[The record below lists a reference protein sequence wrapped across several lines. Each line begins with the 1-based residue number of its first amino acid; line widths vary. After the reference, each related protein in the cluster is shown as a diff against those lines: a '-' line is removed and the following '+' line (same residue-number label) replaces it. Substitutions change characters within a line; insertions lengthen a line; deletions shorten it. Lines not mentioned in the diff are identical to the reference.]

1 VVPPPAP
8 LHDAPGVVEIV
19 RAARDEGRFALDLE
33 FLWERTY
40 RPLPCLAQIAVGERI
55 AIVDPLAGGPLEPV
69 AELVADPDVATVMHA
84 PSADLTL
91 LALHFDVRPAALVD
105 VQTVAGFVGL
115 GASQSLATLLERAL
129 RIRLDKTESYSD
141 WSRRPLTDAQ
151 LEYAADDV
159 RYLLP
164 LADALEDR
172 ARRLGRWAWVDE
184 ELERRYGDGATFT
197 TLPSEAWRRIK
208 GQGRLSG
215 RDRAV
220 LQQIAEWREREAL
233 RRDRP
238 PAWVLPDRLA
248 LEIARRRPAD
258 RAALAAARGATER
271 LRDSD
276 VRGLLEAV
284 QAGMEAQPIHLPA
297 GPPPEMAARL
307 DTLGALG
314 QILVGARAGAAGL
327 AAPLLATRDEIE
339 AYLAAVVSG
348 DADGLPLASGWR
360 RELAGEALERLAS
373 GRLALAPDAAPPYI
387 REVGTDPT

>member
-1 VVPPPAP
+1 MVPPPAP
-8 LHDAPGVVEIV
+8 LHDAPGVEEIV
-19 RAARDEGRFALDLE
+19 RAAREAGRFALDLE

-40 RPLPCLAQIAVGERI
+40 RPLPCLAQLAVGERI
-55 AIVDPLAGGPLEPV
+55 AIADPIAGAPLEPIAALV
-69 AELVADPDVATVMHA
+69 AEPGVVTVMHA

-91 LALHFDVRPAALVD
+91 LALHFDVRPTALVD
-105 VQTVAGFVGL
+105 VQTAAGFVGL
-115 GASQSLATLLERAL
+115 GASQSLATLLDRAL
-129 RIRLDKTESYSD
+129 RIRVDKTESYSD

-164 LADALEDR
+164 LADALDGR
-172 ARRLGRWAWVDE
+172 ARRLGRADWVEE
-184 ELERRYGDGATFT
+184 ELERRYGAAAMFT
-197 TLPSEAWRRIK
+197 TPPAEAWRRIK

-220 LQQIAEWREREAL
+220 LQKVAEWREREAL

-258 RAALAAARGATER
+258 RAAMDRTRGATER
-271 LRDSD
+271 LREPDIRALVD
-276 VRGLLEAV
+276 AVREGLDAPSL
-284 QAGMEAQPIHLPA
+284 HLPA
-297 GPPPEMAARL
+297 GPPPETAARL

-339 AYLAAVVSG
+339 TYLAAVVGG
-348 DADGLPLASGWR
+348 DANGLPLASGWR
-360 RELAGEALERLAS
+360 RELAGEALERLAL
-373 GRLALAPDAAPPYI
+373 GRLALAPDAVAPYI
-387 REVGTDPT
+387 REVETDPR